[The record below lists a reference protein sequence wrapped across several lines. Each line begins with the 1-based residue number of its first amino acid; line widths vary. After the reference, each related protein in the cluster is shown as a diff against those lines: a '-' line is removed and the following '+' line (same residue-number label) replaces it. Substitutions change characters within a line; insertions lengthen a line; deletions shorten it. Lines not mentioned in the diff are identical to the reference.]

1 MFSTLLVSN
10 MSMALSSYLLAIFL
24 LAAPFSSAQTPLT
37 VAAASDLSALGPELQ
52 KAFCQGQSSC
62 AVRFVNAS
70 SAILSEQIE
79 NGAPFDVF
87 MSANA
92 EYADRLGRSGK
103 LLPSS
108 IRVYTVG
115 RVGVLWRDGKKH
127 PLRDLATAPVKFVG
141 LPNPKLAPYGVA
153 AQEALEY
160 AGLWTMVQ
168 PKVVYGENVRQTLQL
183 LESGNADVVLT
194 SDSLLQGKNA
204 EVIPDDWHKPILQ
217 KAGLVTAS
225 PNREPAR
232 RFLDFL
238 VSAEG
243 QAVFARYGFGPL
255 PK

>member
-1 MFSTLLVSN
+1 M
-10 MSMALSSYLLAIFL
+10 
-24 LAAPFSSAQTPLT
+24 
-37 VAAASDLSALGPELQ
+37 GPELQ
-52 KAFCQGQSSC
+52 KAFCRSDKSC
-62 AVRFVNAS
+62 AIRFVNSSS
-70 SAILSEQIE
+70 SALSQQIA

-92 EYADRLGRSGK
+92 EYADRLGHSGK

-108 IRVYTVG
+108 VRVYTVG
-115 RVGVLWRDGKKH
+115 RVGVLWKDGKRH
-127 PLRDLATAPVKFVG
+127 PLRELATAPIKFVG

-153 AQEALEY
+153 AQQALEY

-183 LESGNADVVLT
+183 LESGNADAILT
-194 SDSLLQGKNA
+194 SDSLLQDKDA

-225 PNREPAR
+225 PNRELAR

-238 VSAEG
+238 TGADG
-243 QAVFARYGFGPL
+243 QAVFARYGFSPL

>member
-1 MFSTLLVSN
+1 M
-10 MSMALSSYLLAIFL
+10 IFL
-24 LAAPFSSAQTPLT
+24 LSATFSVAQPTLT

-52 KAFCQGQSSC
+52 NGFCKGEKQCSI
-62 AVRFVNAS
+62 RFVS
-70 SAILSEQIE
+70 SSSSMLSQQIE

-87 MSANA
+87 LSANA

-108 IRVYTVG
+108 VRVYAVG
-115 RVGVLWRDGKKH
+115 RVGVVWRDGRKH
-127 PLRDLATAPVKFVG
+127 PLRELATTPIKFVA

-153 AQEALEY
+153 AQQALEY
-160 AGLWTMVQ
+160 GGLWAMVQ

-183 LESGNADVVLT
+183 LESGNADAVLT
-194 SDSLLQGKNA
+194 ADSLLQGKNA
-204 EVIPDDWHKPILQ
+204 EVIPDDWHQPILQ

-225 PNREPAR
+225 PNRELAR

-238 VSAEG
+238 VSADG
-243 QAVFARYGFGPL
+243 QAVFARYGFSPL

>member
-1 MFSTLLVSN
+1 
-10 MSMALSSYLLAIFL
+10 MSRLLSSYLLTIFL
-24 LAAPFSSAQTPLT
+24 ACCPFSLAQTALT
-37 VAAASDLSALGPELQ
+37 VAAASDLSALGPDLQ
-52 KAFCQGQSSC
+52 NSFCRGQKQCSI
-62 AVRFVNAS
+62 RFVNAS
-70 SAILSEQIE
+70 SSILSEQIE

-108 IRVYTVG
+108 IRVYAVG
-115 RVGVLWRDGKKH
+115 RVGVLWKDGKKH
-127 PLRDLATAPVKFVG
+127 PLRELATAPIKFVG

-153 AQEALEY
+153 AQQALEY
-160 AGLWTMVQ
+160 AGLWAMVQ

-183 LESGNADVVLT
+183 LESGNADAVLT
-194 SDSLLQGKNA
+194 ADSLLQGKDA
-204 EVIPDDWHKPILQ
+204 EVIPADWHRPILQ

-225 PNREPAR
+225 PNRELAQ

-238 VSAEG
+238 VGPDG
-243 QAVFARYGFGPL
+243 QAVFARYGFSPP

>member
-1 MFSTLLVSN
+1 M
-10 MSMALSSYLLAIFL
+10 
-24 LAAPFSSAQTPLT
+24 
-37 VAAASDLSALGPELQ
+37 GPELQ
-52 KAFCQGQSSC
+52 KGFCKGESAC
-62 AVRFVNAS
+62 TIRFVNS
-70 SAILSEQIE
+70 SSSMLSQQIE

-87 MSANA
+87 LSANA

-108 IRVYTVG
+108 VRVYTVG
-115 RVGVLWRDGKKH
+115 RVGVLWRDGKRH
-127 PLRDLATAPVKFVG
+127 PLRELATAPIKFVG

-153 AQEALEY
+153 AQQALEY

-183 LESGNADVVLT
+183 LESGNADAVLT
-194 SDSLLQGKNA
+194 ADSLLQGKEA
-204 EVIPDDWHKPILQ
+204 EVIPDEWHRPILQ

-225 PNREPAR
+225 PNREIAR

-238 VSAEG
+238 VSTDG
-243 QAVFARYGFGPL
+243 QAVFARYGFSPL

>member
-1 MFSTLLVSN
+1 
-10 MSMALSSYLLAIFL
+10 MSHSLSSYLLTIFL
-24 LAAPFSSAQTPLT
+24 ISSSFSKAQPALT
-37 VAAASDLSALGPELQ
+37 VAAASDLSALGLDLRQ
-52 KAFCQGQSSC
+52 GFCKADKKCDI
-62 AVRFVNAS
+62 RFVNS
-70 SAILSEQIE
+70 SSSMLSQQIE

-87 MSANA
+87 LSANA
-92 EYADRLGRSGK
+92 EYADRLARSGK

-108 IRVYTVG
+108 VRVYAVG

-127 PLRDLATAPVKFVG
+127 PLRELAAPPIKFVA

-153 AQEALEY
+153 AQQALEY

-168 PKVVYGENVRQTLQL
+168 PKVVYGENVRQALQL
-183 LESGNADVVLT
+183 LESGNADAVLT
-194 SDSLLQGKNA
+194 ADSLLQGKNA
-204 EVIPDDWHKPILQ
+204 EVVPEEWHQPVLQ

-225 PNREPAR
+225 PNREEAR

-243 QAVFARYGFGPL
+243 QAVFARYGFSPP

>member
-1 MFSTLLVSN
+1 
-10 MSMALSSYLLAIFL
+10 MSQSLSSYLLTIFL
-24 LAAPFSSAQTPLT
+24 LSATYSVAQPTLT

-52 KAFCQGQSSC
+52 NELCKGEKQCSI
-62 AVRFVNAS
+62 RFVNS
-70 SAILSEQIE
+70 SSSMLSQQIE

-87 MSANA
+87 LSANA

-108 IRVYTVG
+108 VRVYAVG
-115 RVGVLWRDGKKH
+115 RVGVVWRDGRKH
-127 PLRDLATAPVKFVG
+127 PLRELATTPIKFVA

-153 AQEALEY
+153 AQQVLEY
-160 AGLWTMVQ
+160 AGLWAMVQ

-183 LESGNADVVLT
+183 LESGNADAVLT
-194 SDSLLQGKNA
+194 ADSLLQGKNA
-204 EVIPDDWHKPILQ
+204 EVIPDDWHQPILQ

-225 PNREPAR
+225 PNRELAR

-238 VSAEG
+238 VSADG
-243 QAVFARYGFGPL
+243 QAVFARYGFSPL

>member
-1 MFSTLLVSN
+1 M
-10 MSMALSSYLLAIFL
+10 
-24 LAAPFSSAQTPLT
+24 
-37 VAAASDLSALGPELQ
+37 GPELQ
-52 KAFCQGQSSC
+52 KAFCRSDKSC
-62 AVRFVNAS
+62 AIRFVNSSS
-70 SAILSEQIE
+70 SALSQQIA

-92 EYADRLGRSGK
+92 EYADRLGHSGK

-108 IRVYTVG
+108 VRVYTVG
-115 RVGVLWRDGKKH
+115 RVGVLWKDGKRH
-127 PLRDLATAPVKFVG
+127 PLRELATAPIKFVG

-153 AQEALEY
+153 AQQALEY

-183 LESGNADVVLT
+183 LESGNADAILT
-194 SDSLLQGKNA
+194 SDSLLQGKDA

-225 PNREPAR
+225 PNRELAR

-238 VSAEG
+238 TGADG
-243 QAVFARYGFGPL
+243 QAVFARYGFSPL
-255 PK
+255 PE